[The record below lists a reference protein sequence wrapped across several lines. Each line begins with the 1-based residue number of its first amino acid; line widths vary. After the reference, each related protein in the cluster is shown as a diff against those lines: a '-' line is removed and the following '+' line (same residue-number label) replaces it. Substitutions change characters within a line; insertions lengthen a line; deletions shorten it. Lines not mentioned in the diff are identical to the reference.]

1 MSFPPNPIQTRYD
14 DICAKTLRCFPQ
26 RDVTVRSI
34 RLNLMSKQISSH
46 DVQKMT
52 GIIKNKLSIRRWS
65 ENHETAAQSDIK
77 YNFEPFNGCACRGGG

>member
-1 MSFPPNPIQTRYD
+1 
-14 DICAKTLRCFPQ
+14 
-26 RDVTVRSI
+26 
-34 RLNLMSKQISSH
+34 MSKQISSH

-77 YNFEPFNGCACRGGG
+77 YNFEPFNGCACRGGGYDLQATLHSTRNYD